1 MRNTLIK
8 QVNTEGLDSMNTT
21 KKVDPSKTLE
31 RLKTEVL
38 SSLAN
43 VDEISVS
50 SVGDK
55 IGVQNA
61 LRIHVVPKT
70 PLVTK
75 QEYEKLCVTVEKK
88 TEIGNLPRGS
98 YQEARV
104 LGAEDISPAVIF
116 YQIPQDEN
124 NTRVLVTIWPT
135 KALADAVVAKK
146 ISDCLITL
154 KESLEMAPELLA
166 PEFFGITRRPVV
178 QSDVERDAKV
188 LKEKMVELLSDDEL
202 KSYCAEHGPLQLLP
216 VGQGD
221 EGEMYYL
228 FVGFADNKYSRK
240 KYDSDVG
247 NQLSFYQRV
256 DFNSLSLN
264 SILERAGGIEA
275 HVNDVEGTVKKI
287 EHELDENIAGHLPL
301 KALQEGKFDYKYIER
316 LVHPYALV
324 DPDEAEHPER
334 HGYWLEGK
342 RALTPELL
350 EKTIR
355 KELGKQLLRTT
366 NS

>member
-1 MRNTLIK
+1 M
-8 QVNTEGLDSMNTT
+8 
-21 KKVDPSKTLE
+21 
-31 RLKTEVL
+31 
-38 SSLAN
+38 
-43 VDEISVS
+43 
-50 SVGDK
+50 
-55 IGVQNA
+55 
-61 LRIHVVPKT
+61 
-70 PLVTK
+70 
-75 QEYEKLCVTVEKK
+75 
-88 TEIGNLPRGS
+88 
-98 YQEARV
+98 
-104 LGAEDISPAVIF
+104 GAEDISPAVIF

-301 KALQEGKFDYKYIER
+301 KALQEGKFDDKYIER